1 MEPAA
6 LGGIGCVFL
15 IALIIVVSLFAAG
28 QVIWG
33 LVALFVLGFL
43 LIGGLKNL

>member
-6 LGGIGCVFL
+6 LGGIGCL
-15 IALIIVVSLFAAG
+15 CIIALAIVVGLFAAG
-28 QVIWG
+28 QIVFG
-33 LVALFVLGFL
+33 FVALFVLGFL